1 MSDAAVEKAPAAE
14 AEAAAVAS
22 SSSSEPPRFE
32 IKSECTCGALNAD
45 VKVFFGFWVFF
56 HRLTELF
63 VPFLSCF
70 CCKSAAS

>member
-32 IKSECTCGALNAD
+32 IKSKCACGALNAD
-45 VKVFFGFWVFF
+45 VKVFFGF
-56 HRLTELF
+56 
-63 VPFLSCF
+63 
-70 CCKSAAS
+70 